1 LLAAVSYCQDIAI
14 TRTNQHKGTD
24 GVRLWNIRTQAQLS
38 TPNQPHVQRGQ
49 VSCVLWVTHSQDTEE
64 LLCYGTG
71 LGYIVFWRQKPKRV
85 SFVTIERFAKPD
97 KIKDGFVELN
107 AQRIGTGLEIT
118 CIANDPFSESEIRVI
133 VGMRGMLVQ
142 VWQVDARAKMRTVFS
157 VQLDKTVPKA
167 VAFAENSEDVHVFG
181 LYDGNV

>member
-1 LLAAVSYCQDIAI
+1 M
-14 TRTNQHKGTD
+14 
-24 GVRLWNIRTQAQLS
+24 
-38 TPNQPHVQRGQ
+38 PNQPHVQRGQ

-133 VGMRGMLVQ
+133 VGTRGMLVQ

-167 VAFAENSEDVHVFG
+167 VAFAKNSEDVHVFG
-181 LYDGNV
+181 LYNGNV